1 MTRQTAENI
10 LCKDITSM
18 SIEQL
23 QKHKMRLLDAWRE
36 SRAFYGMEQAVK
48 TGFYCPVLDDYA
60 SGFTP
65 VNMFLTSNLSQR
77 LDDVDKLLEEKLKYE
92 NT

>member
-1 MTRQTAENI
+1 MTRLTAENI
-10 LCKDITSM
+10 LRKDITSM
-18 SIEQL
+18 SLEQL
-23 QKHKMRLLDAWRE
+23 QKHKVRLLDAWRE

-77 LDDVDKLLEEKLKYE
+77 LDEVKKLLEEKQK
-92 NT
+92 

>member
-18 SIEQL
+18 SLEQL
-23 QKHKMRLLDAWRE
+23 QKHKVRLIDAWRE
-36 SRAFYGMEQAVK
+36 SQAFYGMEQAVK
-48 TGFYCPVLDDYA
+48 TGFYLPILDDYA

-65 VNMFLTSNLSQR
+65 VNMFLTSSLLFR
-77 LDDVDKLLEEKLKYE
+77 LDEVEKLLEEKCK
-92 NT
+92 